1 MKSITI
7 KQPWASLI
15 SSERILKVI
24 SITINVYLLI
34 FFNSRKTLLSFRKL
48 KSYICSEYTT

>member
-34 FFNSRKTLLSFRKL
+34 FLIAETLLSRKSGQVGL
-48 KSYICSEYTT
+48 